1 MATPNSKRAARF
13 AQQAALGFLCTASFA
28 ATAQVAPLA
37 PKWLAGT
44 PPPPVETF
52 ADGLTRHNIPL
63 TEPDLLAALKNPD
76 PEIRSLAAAQLA
88 AADDHPA
95 LKYMITAFQDERD
108 PQVQV
113 NIAGAATW
121 LGSNIAVEQLKT
133 ICKDVNQPSTARLD
147 AARYISHRQLPDC
160 FPAVRQIARDDQDA
174 TVRVLA
180 IIAAVNYRGQSDG
193 AQKIAVQALTDIDPT
208 VRITATDSLRSM
220 RVTDAIPALQ
230 SGLQSEGDETA
241 REHLREALRVLQL
254 AADQDKEEKDKA
266 NSNKPSAHLQAA
278 RATVPTTHSTPS
290 QPKRK

>member
-1 MATPNSKRAARF
+1 MRHLAKKRNSTEKRLTLGIKGKIVVTRNTKHAKRLAQTMALASLL
-13 AQQAALGFLCTASFA
+13 ALSLA

-52 ADGLTRHNIPL
+52 ADGLTRRNIPL

-88 AADDHPA
+88 ASDDHPA

-121 LGSNIAVEQLKT
+121 LGSNIAIEQLKT

-147 AARYISHRQLPDC
+147 AARYISNKQLPDC
-160 FPAVRQIARDDQDA
+160 FPAVREIARNDQDA

-180 IIAAVNYRGQSDG
+180 ITAALSYHGQSEA
-193 AQKIAVQALTDIDPT
+193 AQKIATQALTDIDPT
-208 VRITATDSLRSM
+208 VRTTAADSLRHL
-220 RVTDAIPALQ
+220 RATDAIPALQ
-230 SGLQSEGDETA
+230 ICLQTEGDETA
-241 REHLREALRVLQL
+241 REHFREAIRVLQL
-254 AADQDKEEKDKA
+254 AAGQDNKEKEKA
-266 NSNKPSAHLQAA
+266 IS
-278 RATVPTTHSTPS
+278 R
-290 QPKRK
+290 

>member
-1 MATPNSKRAARF
+1 VAIASSRSSAKRLL
-13 AQQAALGFLCTASFA
+13 QQIAAALLLTGSIA

-52 ADGLTRHNIPL
+52 ADGLTRRNIPL

-88 AADDHPA
+88 ASDNHPA

-121 LGSNIAVEQLKT
+121 LGSNIAIEQLKT
-133 ICKDVNQPSTARLD
+133 ICRDINQPSTARLD
-147 AARYISHRQLPDC
+147 AARYISNRQLPDC
-160 FPAVRQIARDDQDA
+160 FPAVREIARNDQDP

-180 IIAAVNYRGQSDG
+180 ITAAISYRNQSDG
-193 AQKIAVQALTDIDPT
+193 AQKIAVQALNDVDPT
-208 VRITATDSLRSM
+208 VRITAADSLRSL
-220 RVTDAIPALQ
+220 RATDAIPALQ
-230 SGLQSEGDETA
+230 STLQSDGDETA
-241 REHLREALRVLQL
+241 REHLREAIRVLQL
-254 AADQDKEEKDKA
+254 AAQQDKKEKE
-266 NSNKPSAHLQAA
+266 AA
-278 RATVPTTHSTPS
+278 
-290 QPKRK
+290 K

>member
-1 MATPNSKRAARF
+1 MIKGKIVATRNTKRTTRF
-13 AQQAALGFLCTASFA
+13 AQTTVLASLLICFA
-28 ATAQVAPLA
+28 ASAQVAPLA

-108 PQVQV
+108 PQAQV

-147 AARYISHRQLPDC
+147 AARYISNKQLSDC
-160 FPAVRQIARDDQDA
+160 FPAVREIARSDQDP
-174 TVRVLA
+174 TIRVLA
-180 IIAAVNYRGQSDG
+180 ITAALSYHGQSDA
-193 AQKIAVQALTDIDPT
+193 AQKIAAQALSDIDPT
-208 VRITATDSLRSM
+208 VRITAADSLRHL
-220 RVTDAIPALQ
+220 RATDAIPALQ
-230 SGLQSEGDETA
+230 SGLQSEGDETT
-241 REHLREALRVLQL
+241 REHFREAIRVLQL
-254 AADQDKEEKDKA
+254 AADQDKKEKEKA
-266 NSNKPSAHLQAA
+266 N
-278 RATVPTTHSTPS
+278 
-290 QPKRK
+290 PK